1 MSRGLTSGE
10 ITSVTANPIHYAYLV
25 EMDFVDSPVR
35 FWSGNGTLSYDGKS
49 WQGVGALGSIQP
61 LEETKGSVAKRIELS
76 LVGQGTGLYSAAMAD
91 SRQMQGQSVTITG
104 AWMDEISTSGTVL
117 FAYELKKAIMDT
129 MRVEDV
135 IGVGETNGI
144 RITITAVDELVDMGR
159 PSTVYYSDANQKKLY
174 PGDTFFRFINTLPGK
189 DIKWALAAA
198 GVRSGGKGNPLNM
211 ANRRPGRINV
221 P

>member
-1 MSRGLTSGE
+1 MSRGLTSGQ
-10 ITSVTANPIHYAYLV
+10 IANVTANPIHYAYLV
-25 EMDFVDSPVR
+25 ELDFVDTPVR

-49 WQGVGALGSIQP
+49 WQGVGALGSIEPVQ
-61 LEETKGSVAKRIELS
+61 ETKGQVAKQIRLS
-76 LVGQGTGLYSAAMAD
+76 LVGQGTGIYSAAMAD
-91 SRQMQGQSVTITG
+91 SRQMQGRWVTITG
-104 AWMDEISTSGTVL
+104 AWMDDVDTTGTVL

-129 MRVEDV
+129 MQVEDV
-135 IGVGETNGI
+135 FGVGETNGI
-144 RITITAVDELVDMGR
+144 KITITAVDELVDMGH
-159 PSTVYYSDANQKKLY
+159 PSTVYYSNANQQKLY

-211 ANRRPGRINV
+211 ANRRPGRVNI